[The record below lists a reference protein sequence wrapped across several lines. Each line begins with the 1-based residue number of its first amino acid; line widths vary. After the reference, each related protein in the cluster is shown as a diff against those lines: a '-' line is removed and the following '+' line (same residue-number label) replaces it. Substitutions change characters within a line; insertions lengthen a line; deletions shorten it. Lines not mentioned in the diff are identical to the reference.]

1 MSTDVSTDDAAARVG
16 DGSDERTDAARRTS
30 SDHVAAGALPETVA
44 PERPPVR
51 AVNLSTTL
59 RQIARRLPE
68 HTAIVQGDRRIT
80 WREFDARVDAVAR
93 QLRGRDL
100 GRGDVVLVHSANH
113 VEFME
118 AMYAI
123 WRVGACFAPT
133 NFRSTPGDIAVL
145 AEITRP
151 SALIVHVDQPEH
163 ADAAHRASP
172 ARAGTLWIG
181 ADPGREGS
189 LAGAPLLEDEEPD
202 EPVLPG
208 DHAWYFFTSGTS
220 GRPKA
225 TVLTHDHMGFVV
237 TNHLADL
244 MPGLTEQD
252 GHVVVAPLSH
262 GAGIHLAT
270 QVARGAKTVLTESA
284 GLDPAEV
291 WSLVERE
298 RTSTMFTVP
307 TILSMLAQAPEAR
320 SHDLGSLRYVI
331 YAGAPMSL
339 VDAAQARE
347 VLGEVLVQYY
357 GLGEVTGN
365 ITVLPPHL
373 HGRPVP
379 EGTEIGT
386 CGYPRTGMQIL
397 LRAPDGSPVAPG
409 ESGEICVAG
418 PAVCHGYLRNP
429 EANAQAFRD
438 GWFHTGDLG
447 RFDDEGFLYITGR
460 ASDMYISGG
469 SNIHPR
475 EVEEKVLQH
484 DAVAEVAVFG
494 VPDQRWGE
502 VGVAVCV
509 LHDGHDIDGESLR
522 AWMQE
527 RMARYKV
534 PKRVEV
540 WDELPKSGYGK
551 IVKRTVRE
559 ELAARDAD
567 ATAATKESG
576 PGVGE

>member
-1 MSTDVSTDDAAARVG
+1 MSAAPLIDPVRAASDD
-16 DGSDERTDAARRTS
+16 
-30 SDHVAAGALPETVA
+30 VAAGALPEVVA
-44 PERPPVR
+44 APRPPVR
-51 AVNLSTTL
+51 AVNLATTL

-68 HTAIVQGDRRIT
+68 HTAIVHGERRVS
-80 WREFDARVDAVAR
+80 WRELDDRVDAVAR
-93 QLRGRDL
+93 LLRGRGL
-100 GRGDVVLVHSANH
+100 GRGDVVLVHSPNH
-113 VEFME
+113 VEFIE

-133 NFRSTPGDIAVL
+133 NHRSSPSDVAVM
-145 AEITRP
+145 AEVTRP
-151 SALIVHVDQPEH
+151 SALVVHADQPEH
-163 ADAAHRASP
+163 AEAAHRVNPAS
-172 ARAGTLWIG
+172 AGTLWIG
-181 ADPGREGS
+181 AEPEREGS
-189 LAGAPLLEDEEPD
+189 LAGAPLLDTEEPD

-244 MPGLTEQD
+244 MPGLSEAD
-252 GHVVVAPLSH
+252 AHVVVAPLSH
-262 GAGIHLAT
+262 GAGIHLIT
-270 QVARGAKTVLTESA
+270 QVARGARTVLTTSP

-291 WSLVERE
+291 WELVERE
-298 RTSTMFTVP
+298 RVSTMFTVP
-307 TILSMLAQAPEAR
+307 TILSMLAQAPEAASR
-320 SHDLGSLRYVI
+320 DLASLRYVI

-339 VDAAQARE
+339 VDAAQARA

-397 LRAPDGSPVAPG
+397 LRAPDGSPVGPG

-418 PAVCHGYLRNP
+418 PAVCHGYLNNP
-429 EANAQAFRD
+429 EANAAAFRD

-447 RFDDEGFLYITGR
+447 RFDEEGFLYITGR

-484 DAVAEVAVFG
+484 PDVAEVAVFG
-494 VPDQRWGE
+494 VPDPRWGE
-502 VGVAVCV
+502 AGVAVCV
-509 LHDGHDIDGESLR
+509 LRDGVGEDVDGESLR

-527 RMARYKV
+527 NMTRYKV

-540 WDELPKSGYGK
+540 WAELPKSGYGK

-559 ELAARDAD
+559 ELAERDRVAEREAD
-567 ATAATKESG
+567 AAEGA
-576 PGVGE
+576 P